1 MITMKKSLLT
11 LLGIVALLS
20 VSCSSDDDSNATTKN
35 INTAPRVSVDRFSAT
50 AGHLFVR
57 NGSNGLPA
65 ANAPINL
72 DNGPFITLGL
82 DKNGNHVAYYN
93 FDVQPTAPQ
102 PIYVF
107 FKSDQS
113 TPIAGQNNI
122 INTIPG
128 DANYNDFWLVNKVI
142 APDNYV
148 PNTITSAAQVLSSG
162 YTIIPTNAIVNCP
175 VVPFGSTANR
185 SKVTGQASTL
195 TLGWYKDKAVA
206 YFSFEEAPLS
216 TTGSG
221 LVPLSPIYVMFNINP
236 DSSNP
241 ASGPASGFRVE
252 PNTQQTHNVI
262 ASIPGDANYSPLWS
276 VLVLDNANFPSV
288 SDLSS
293 AASFT
298 STPAGANVNC
308 PVVK

>member
-1 MITMKKSLLT
+1 MKKSLLT
-11 LLGIVALLS
+11 LLGIVGLVS
-20 VSCSSDDDSNATTKN
+20 VSCSSDSDSNSTAN
-35 INTAPRVSVDRFSAT
+35 DINTAPKVSVDRFSAA
-50 AGHLFVR
+50 AGHLMVR

-65 ANAPINL
+65 ANAPINF

-93 FDVQPTAPQ
+93 FDVQPTTPQ

-107 FKSDQS
+107 FKMDQS

-142 APDNYV
+142 VPDNYV
-148 PNTITSAAQVLSSG
+148 PNSITSATEVLASN
-162 YTIIPTNAIVNCP
+162 YTIVPTNAIVNCP

-185 SKVTGQASTL
+185 SKVPAQASVL

-206 YFSFEEAPLS
+206 YFSFEEAPLT

-221 LVPLSPIYVMFNINP
+221 LVPLSPIYVMFAINP

-241 ASGPASGFRVE
+241 ASGPASGFSVE
-252 PNTQQTHNVI
+252 GTTQQTHNVI
-262 ASIPGDANYSPLWS
+262 ATVPGDASYSPLWS
-276 VLVLDNANFPSV
+276 VLVLDNANFSNV
-288 SDLSS
+288 SSLAT

-308 PVVK
+308 PVVR